1 MALCNAEITWIN
13 SLLSELKLKVEE
25 VPVILSD
32 STSVAAIAA
41 NPVYHSKTKHFEID
55 LHFIRDKVMK
65 GEIEISYV
73 ASKDQTADVL
83 TKPLPH
89 YNSIISEANSMSLIR
104 PCV

>member
-1 MALCNAEITWIN
+1 MALCSAEITWIS

-32 STSVAAIAA
+32 STSAAAIAA
-41 NPVYHSKTKHFEID
+41 KPVYHSKTKHFEID